1 MSIYVDIDCGGVIV
15 GTATAYTAQI
25 KTKDNMNTE
34 VEKQIWMLDPSRI
47 KADKNYRFGLL
58 KTRVESM
65 KDSIIE
71 QGGVQ
76 TAIEV
81 VELEGDENFTHE
93 VIDGHYRLAG
103 LLKANDS
110 GAGLY
115 IPAEIHEPL
124 SDIDRVKRQLMHNT
138 EREDNSPMDDAK
150 AMKAL
155 LDAGVPRIEIRTMFK
170 RRAVGNQIQPASNSF
185 VNMTISFLELPK
197 KIQKDIHEG
206 LVGVAA
212 AYELMKAYKVAQSK
226 GIDPKAKVDEIYD
239 DAKNETLKR
248 LEEEDADETKFLES
262 EKKTA
267 QEGEKIEAAKKALA
281 DAKAEADKV
290 VDALVRA
297 NDRSAQAFADKK
309 KATDDEAKK
318 AAQEAFKAAEAVARE
333 AERLKA
339 IKQKE
344 VEKAEAKVSKLEAD
358 VQERANKLKELRE
371 QKKAEA
377 KEGKV
382 EVKAGT
388 VAKAAAKA
396 GAGDAVPLNA
406 TEMRKV
412 VTELA
417 IPGSYP
423 IVSKIGEAFKS
434 CFAGVLTDKMLYTQ
448 LAKITGEWVAPKSKK
463 A

>member
-1 MSIYVDIDCGGVIV
+1 
-15 GTATAYTAQI
+15 
-25 KTKDNMNTE
+25 MNTE
-34 VEKQIWMLDPSRI
+34 VEKQIVMLDPTKI

-103 LLKANDS
+103 TLKANDS
-110 GAGLY
+110 GAGLE

-138 EREDNSPMDDAK
+138 EREDNSPMDDAR

-155 LDAGVPRIEIRTMFK
+155 LDAGTPRIEIRTLFK
-170 RRAVGNQIQPASNSF
+170 RRSVGNQIQPASNSF
-185 VNMTISFLELPK
+185 VNMTISFLELPR

-212 AYELMKAYKVAQSK
+212 AYELMKAYKNAQAK
-226 GIDPKAKVDEIYD
+226 GLDPKAKVDEIYE
-239 DAKNETLKR
+239 DAKVETLKR
-248 LEEEDADETKFLES
+248 LEEEDAYETKFLES
-262 EKKTA
+262 EKKAA
-267 QEGEKIEAAKKALA
+267 QQDEKVEAAKKALA
-281 DAKAEADKV
+281 DAKAEAEKV
-290 VDALVRA
+290 VAALNSA
-297 NDRSAQAFADKK
+297 NSRYDEAFAAKK
-309 KATDDEAKK
+309 KAADAEAKK
-318 AAQEAFKAAEAVARE
+318 AADEAFKAAEAVARE

-339 IKQKE
+339 VKQKE
-344 VEKAEAKVSKLEAD
+344 VAKAEANVTKLED
-358 VQERANKLKELRE
+358 QVKERADKLKQLRD
-371 QKKAEA
+371 QKKTEA
-377 KEGKV
+377 KAD
-382 EVKAGT
+382 VKAGT

-406 TEMRKV
+406 SEMRKV

-434 CFAGVLTDKMLYTQ
+434 CFAGVLTDKQLYTA
-448 LAKITGEWVAPKSKK
+448 LAKITGEWVAPKSKAK